1 MPKFSE
7 TYSKW
12 RSLGE
17 GALAIILGLLLICF
31 GQIVPRLGYQLLM
44 GYFSLSAVW
53 HLLTRWFQEE
63 SRRENIFVT
72 IAKLFLAVIL
82 FDSVILQGIALYL
95 LVMIIGGYQL
105 FTGLISL
112 ITWLIY
118 RNNHIHP
125 RINYLFDAMWMM
137 GFGLYSISPFHDAT
151 NFELLLLGFYLI
163 MLGAS
168 SVRDGFYFEKGRSN
182 PKLKRRMRMT
192 LPIFMTALIPI
203 STLRRWNELLSTHQ
217 TEESQVHSERKNDQT
232 VDMEIFI
239 HTSESSFFL
248 AMGHVDICYQ
258 GQVISYG
265 SYDPHSERL
274 FGMIGDGVL
283 FKANR
288 EKYIELCKRE
298 SQKTLFA
305 YGLSLSEQQKKAIE
319 EQLRDIEGLLIPWE
333 PSSQLMKRRE
343 GEIKHTYSY
352 QLKHEADATLY
363 KFSSS
368 KFKTYF
374 VLSTNCVLLADSIV
388 GKAGTDILSPQGF
401 IVPGTYQDYLDLEYT
416 KPSGIVVSRS
426 IY

>member
-44 GYFSLSAVW
+44 GYFFLSAVW
-53 HLLTRWFQEE
+53 HLLTRWFQEK
-63 SRRENIFVT
+63 SRRENIFVAL
-72 IAKLFLAVIL
+72 AKLFVAVIL
-82 FDSVILQGIALYL
+82 FDSVILQGIALYF
-95 LVMIIGGYQL
+95 LVIAIGSYQL
-105 FTGLISL
+105 CTGLISL

-118 RNNHIHP
+118 RKNHIRP
-125 RINYLFDAMWMM
+125 RVNYLFDALWMM
-137 GFGLYSISPFHDAT
+137 GFGLYSVSPFHDAT

-168 SVRDGFYFEKGRSN
+168 SVRDGFFFEKVRSN

-192 LPIFMTALIPI
+192 LPIFVTALIPI
-203 STLRRWNELLSTHQ
+203 NTLRKWNETLATHQ
-217 TEESQVHSERKNDQT
+217 TEESQVHSERKNEKS
-232 VDMEIFI
+232 VDLEIFI
-239 HTSESSFFL
+239 HASESSFFL

-274 FGMIGDGVL
+274 FGTIGDGVF

-319 EQLRDIEGLLIPWE
+319 ERLKEIENLLIPWE

-343 GEIKHTYSY
+343 GEIKHTYSD
-352 QLKHEADATLY
+352 QLKHEADASLY
-363 KFSSS
+363 KFKSS
-368 KFKTYF
+368 KYKTYF

-388 GKAGTDILSPQGF
+388 GEAGTDILSPQGF
-401 IVPGTYQDYLDLEYT
+401 IVPGTYQDYLDLEFK
-416 KPSGIVVSRS
+416 KPGGIVVSRS
-426 IY
+426 VY

>member
-44 GYFSLSAVW
+44 GYFFLSAVW
-53 HLLTRWFQEE
+53 HLLTRWFQEK
-63 SRRENIFVT
+63 SRRENIFIT
-72 IAKLFLAVIL
+72 LAKLFVAVIL
-82 FDSVILQGIALYL
+82 FDSVILQGIALYF
-95 LVMIIGGYQL
+95 LVIAIGSYQL
-105 FTGLISL
+105 CTGLISL

-118 RNNHIHP
+118 RKNHIRP
-125 RINYLFDAMWMM
+125 RVNYLFDALWMM
-137 GFGLYSISPFHDAT
+137 GFGLYSVSPFHDAT

-168 SVRDGFYFEKGRSN
+168 SVRDGFFFEKVRSN

-192 LPIFMTALIPI
+192 LPIFVTALIPI
-203 STLRRWNELLSTHQ
+203 NTLRKWNETLATHQ
-217 TEESQVHSERKNDQT
+217 TEESQVHSERKNEKS
-232 VDMEIFI
+232 VDLEIFI
-239 HTSESSFFL
+239 HASESSFFL

-274 FGMIGDGVL
+274 FGTIGDGVF

-319 EQLRDIEGLLIPWE
+319 ERLKEIENLLIPWE

-352 QLKHEADATLY
+352 QLKYEADASLY
-363 KFSSS
+363 KFKSS
-368 KFKTYF
+368 KYKTYF

-388 GKAGTDILSPQGF
+388 GEAGTDILSPQGF
-401 IVPGTYQDYLDLEYT
+401 IVPGTYQDYLDLEFK
-416 KPSGIVVSRS
+416 KPGGIVVSRS
-426 IY
+426 VY

>member
-1 MPKFSE
+1 MPKFFE

-12 RSLGE
+12 KSLGE
-17 GALAIILGLLLICF
+17 GMLAIILGLLLICF
-31 GQIVPRLGYQLLM
+31 GRIVPRLGYQLLM
-44 GYFSLSAVW
+44 AYFSLSTVW
-53 HLLTRWFQEE
+53 HLLTRWFQEK

-72 IAKLFLAVIL
+72 IAKLGLAVIL
-82 FDSVILQGIALYL
+82 FDSVILQGIALYV
-95 LVMIIGGYQL
+95 LVIAIGSYQL

-125 RINYLFDAMWMM
+125 RLNYLFDALWMM

-151 NFELLLLGFYLI
+151 NFELLLLGFYLL

-168 SVRDGFYFEKGRSN
+168 SLRDGFFFEKGIRN
-182 PKLKRRMRMT
+182 PRLKRKIRMT
-192 LPIFMTALIPI
+192 LPIFVTALIPI
-203 STLRRWNELLSTHQ
+203 NTLRRWNEMLSTHQ
-217 TEESQVHSERKNDQT
+217 TEESEVHSERKNDQT
-232 VDMEIFI
+232 VDLEIFI
-239 HTSESSFFL
+239 HASESSFFL

-283 FKANR
+283 FKANK

-298 SQKTLFA
+298 SHKTLFA

-319 EQLRDIEGLLIPWE
+319 EQLREIEELLIPWE

>member
-31 GQIVPRLGYQLLM
+31 GQIVPRLSYQLLM
-44 GYFSLSAVW
+44 GYFSLSAIW
-53 HLLTRWFQEE
+53 HLLTRWFQEK

-125 RINYLFDAMWMM
+125 RVNYLFDAVWMM

-163 MLGAS
+163 MLGS
-168 SVRDGFYFEKGRSN
+168 SSFRDGLLFEKGRSN

-192 LPIFMTALIPI
+192 LPIFVTALIPI
-203 STLRRWNELLSTHQ
+203 NTLRKWNETLANHQ
-217 TEESQVHSERKNDQT
+217 PEEIQLHSERKNEKS
-232 VDMEIFI
+232 VDLEIFI
-239 HTSESSFFL
+239 HASESSFFL
-248 AMGHVDICYQ
+248 TMGHVDICYQ

-274 FGMIGDGVL
+274 FGTIGDGVL

-305 YGLSLSEQQKKAIE
+305 YGLSLSQQQKEAIE
-319 EQLRDIEGLLIPWE
+319 ERLRDIENLLIPWE

-343 GEIKHTYSY
+343 GEVKHTYSY
-352 QLKHEADATLY
+352 QLKQEADAILY

-368 KFKTYF
+368 EFKTYF

-416 KPSGIVVSRS
+416 KPNGLVVSRS

>member
-17 GALAIILGLLLICF
+17 GALAIVLGLLLICF
-31 GQIVPRLGYQLLM
+31 GQIVSRLGYQLLM
-44 GYFSLSAVW
+44 AYFSLSAIW
-53 HLLTRWFQEE
+53 HLLTRWFQEK

-72 IAKLFLAVIL
+72 IAKFFLAVIL

-125 RINYLFDAMWMM
+125 RLNYLFDALWMM
-137 GFGLYSISPFHDAT
+137 GFCLYSISPFHDAT

-192 LPIFMTALIPI
+192 LPIFVTALIPI
-203 STLRRWNELLSTHQ
+203 STLRRLNKWFSNHGSEDGK
-217 TEESQVHSERKNDQT
+217 VHSERKNDQT

-298 SQKTLFA
+298 SQKTIFA

-319 EQLRDIEGLLIPWE
+319 EQLREIEELLIPWE

-416 KPSGIVVSRS
+416 KPNGLVVSRS

>member
-17 GALAIILGLLLICF
+17 GALAIVLGLLLICF

-44 GYFSLSAVW
+44 GYFSLSAIW
-53 HLLTRWFQEE
+53 HLLTRWFQEK

-125 RINYLFDAMWMM
+125 RINYLFDALWMM

-168 SVRDGFYFEKGRSN
+168 SVRDGF
-182 PKLKRRMRMT
+182 
-192 LPIFMTALIPI
+192 
-203 STLRRWNELLSTHQ
+203 
-217 TEESQVHSERKNDQT
+217 
-232 VDMEIFI
+232 
-239 HTSESSFFL
+239 
-248 AMGHVDICYQ
+248 
-258 GQVISYG
+258 
-265 SYDPHSERL
+265 
-274 FGMIGDGVL
+274 
-283 FKANR
+283 
-288 EKYIELCKRE
+288 
-298 SQKTLFA
+298 
-305 YGLSLSEQQKKAIE
+305 
-319 EQLRDIEGLLIPWE
+319 
-333 PSSQLMKRRE
+333 
-343 GEIKHTYSY
+343 
-352 QLKHEADATLY
+352 
-363 KFSSS
+363 
-368 KFKTYF
+368 
-374 VLSTNCVLLADSIV
+374 
-388 GKAGTDILSPQGF
+388 
-401 IVPGTYQDYLDLEYT
+401 
-416 KPSGIVVSRS
+416 
-426 IY
+426 

>member
-1 MPKFSE
+1 MPKFFE

-12 RSLGE
+12 KSLGE
-17 GALAIILGLLLICF
+17 GMLAIILGLLLICF

-44 GYFSLSAVW
+44 AYFSLSTVW
-53 HLLTRWFQEE
+53 HLLTRWFQEK

-72 IAKLFLAVIL
+72 IAKLGLAVIL
-82 FDSVILQGIALYL
+82 FDSVILQGIALYV
-95 LVMIIGGYQL
+95 LVIAIGSYQL

-125 RINYLFDAMWMM
+125 RLNYLFDALWMM

-151 NFELLLLGFYLI
+151 NFELLLLGCYLL

-168 SVRDGFYFEKGRSN
+168 NLRDGFFFERIESN

-192 LPIFMTALIPI
+192 LPIFVTALIPI
-203 STLRRWNELLSTHQ
+203 STLRKLNEWLSNHENQ
-217 TEESQVHSERKNDQT
+217 EGEVHSERKNDQV
-232 VDMEIFI
+232 VDLEIFV
-239 HTSESSFFL
+239 HTSETSFFL

-258 GQVISYG
+258 GKVISYG

-274 FGMIGDGVL
+274 FGMVGDGVL

-305 YGLSLSEQQKKAIE
+305 YGLSLTDQQKAAIQTRLAE
-319 EQLRDIEGLLIPWE
+319 IEDLLIPWE

-343 GEIKHTYSY
+343 GEVKHTYSY
-352 QLKHEADATLY
+352 QLKQEADAMRY

>member
-17 GALAIILGLLLICF
+17 GALAIVLGLLLICF

-44 GYFSLSAVW
+44 GYFSLSAIW
-53 HLLTRWFQEE
+53 HLLTRWFQEK

-125 RINYLFDAMWMM
+125 RLNYLFDALWMM
-137 GFGLYSISPFHDAT
+137 GFGFYSISPFHDAT

-232 VDMEIFI
+232 VDLEIFI
-239 HTSESSFFL
+239 HASESSFFL

-274 FGMIGDGVL
+274 FGMIGNGVL
-283 FKANR
+283 FKANK

-319 EQLRDIEGLLIPWE
+319 EQLREIEGLLIPWK

>member
-12 RSLGE
+12 KSLGE

-53 HLLTRWFQEE
+53 HLLTRWFQEK

-72 IAKLFLAVIL
+72 IAKLGLAVIL

-125 RINYLFDAMWMM
+125 RLNYLFDALWMM

-151 NFELLLLGFYLI
+151 NFELFLLGFYLI

-168 SVRDGFYFEKGRSN
+168 SVRDGFFFEKGRSN
-182 PKLKRRMRMT
+182 PQLKRRMRMT
-192 LPIFMTALIPI
+192 LPIFVTALIPI
-203 STLRRWNELLSTHQ
+203 STLRRLNKWFSNHEFQEGT
-217 TEESQVHSERKNDQT
+217 VHSERKNDQT
-232 VDMEIFI
+232 VDLEIFI

-305 YGLSLSEQQKKAIE
+305 YGLNLSEQQKKAIE
-319 EQLRDIEGLLIPWE
+319 EQLREIEELLIPWE

>member
-31 GQIVPRLGYQLLM
+31 GQIVPRLSYQLLM
-44 GYFSLSAVW
+44 GYFSLSAIW
-53 HLLTRWFQEE
+53 HLLTRWFQEK

-125 RINYLFDAMWMM
+125 RLNYLFDALWMM

-151 NFELLLLGFYLI
+151 NFELLLLGCYLL

-168 SVRDGFYFEKGRSN
+168 NLRDGFFFERIESN

-192 LPIFMTALIPI
+192 LPIFVTALIPI
-203 STLRRWNELLSTHQ
+203 STLRKLNEWLSNHENQ
-217 TEESQVHSERKNDQT
+217 EGEVHSERKNDQV
-232 VDMEIFI
+232 VDLEIFV
-239 HTSESSFFL
+239 HTSETSFFL

-258 GQVISYG
+258 GKVISYG
-265 SYDPHSERL
+265 SYDPQSERL
-274 FGMIGDGVL
+274 FGMVGDGVL

-305 YGLSLSEQQKKAIE
+305 YGLSLTDQQKAAIQTRLAE
-319 EQLRDIEGLLIPWE
+319 IEDLLIPWE

-343 GEIKHTYSY
+343 GEVKHTYSY
-352 QLKHEADATLY
+352 QLKQEADATLY

-368 KFKTYF
+368 EFKTYF

-416 KPSGIVVSRS
+416 KPNGLVVSRS

>member
-44 GYFSLSAVW
+44 GYFFLSAVW
-53 HLLTRWFQEE
+53 HLLTRWFQEK
-63 SRRENIFVT
+63 SRRENIFIT
-72 IAKLFLAVIL
+72 LAKLFLAVIL
-82 FDSVILQGIALYL
+82 FDSVILQGIALYF
-95 LVMIIGGYQL
+95 LVIAIGSYQL
-105 FTGLISL
+105 CTGLISL

-118 RNNHIHP
+118 RKNHIRP
-125 RINYLFDAMWMM
+125 RVNYLFDALWMM
-137 GFGLYSISPFHDAT
+137 GFGLYSVSPFHDAT

-168 SVRDGFYFEKGRSN
+168 SVRDGFFFEKVRSN

-192 LPIFMTALIPI
+192 LPIFVTALIPI
-203 STLRRWNELLSTHQ
+203 NTLRKWNETLATHQ
-217 TEESQVHSERKNDQT
+217 TEESQVHSERKNEKS
-232 VDMEIFI
+232 VDLEIFI
-239 HTSESSFFL
+239 HASESSFFL

-274 FGMIGDGVL
+274 FGTIGDGVF

-319 EQLRDIEGLLIPWE
+319 ERLKEIENLLIPWE

-352 QLKHEADATLY
+352 QLKYEADASLY
-363 KFSSS
+363 KFKSS
-368 KFKTYF
+368 KYKTYF

-388 GKAGTDILSPQGF
+388 GEAGTDILSPQGF
-401 IVPGTYQDYLDLEYT
+401 IVPGTYQDYLDLEFK
-416 KPSGIVVSRS
+416 KPGGIVVSRS
-426 IY
+426 VY

>member
-17 GALAIILGLLLICF
+17 GALAIVLGLLLICF

-44 GYFSLSAVW
+44 GYFSLSTVW
-53 HLLTRWFQEE
+53 HLLTRWFQEK

-125 RINYLFDAMWMM
+125 RVNYLFDASWMM
-137 GFGLYSISPFHDAT
+137 GFGLYSISPFYDAT

-203 STLRRWNELLSTHQ
+203 STLRRWNEMLSTHQ

-239 HTSESSFFL
+239 HASESSFFL

-283 FKANR
+283 FKANK

-319 EQLRDIEGLLIPWE
+319 EQLREIEELLIPWE

>member
-17 GALAIILGLLLICF
+17 GVLAIILGFLLICF

-44 GYFSLSAVW
+44 AYFSLSAIW
-53 HLLTRWFQEE
+53 HLLTRWFQEK

-72 IAKLFLAVIL
+72 IAKLFVAVIL
-82 FDSVILQGIALYL
+82 FDSVILQGIALYF
-95 LVMIIGGYQL
+95 LVIAIGSYQL
-105 FTGLISL
+105 CTGLISL

-118 RNNHIHP
+118 RKNHIRP
-125 RINYLFDAMWMM
+125 RVNYLFDAVWMM

-163 MLGAS
+163 MLGLS
-168 SVRDGFYFEKGRSN
+168 SFRDGFYFEKGRSN

-203 STLRRWNELLSTHQ
+203 STLRRWNEMLSTHQ
-217 TEESQVHSERKNDQT
+217 TEESEVHSERKNDQT
-232 VDMEIFI
+232 VDLEIFI
-239 HTSESSFFL
+239 HASESSFFL

-283 FKANR
+283 FKANK

-298 SQKTLFA
+298 SHKTLFA

-319 EQLRDIEGLLIPWE
+319 EQLREIEELLIPWE

-388 GKAGTDILSPQGF
+388 GKAGIDILSPQGF

>member
-1 MPKFSE
+1 MPKFFE

-12 RSLGE
+12 KSLGE
-17 GALAIILGLLLICF
+17 GMLAIILGLLLICF

-44 GYFSLSAVW
+44 AYFSLSTVW
-53 HLLTRWFQEE
+53 HLLTRWFQEK

-72 IAKLFLAVIL
+72 IAKLGLAVIL
-82 FDSVILQGIALYL
+82 FDSVILQGIALYV
-95 LVMIIGGYQL
+95 LVIAIGSYQL

-125 RINYLFDAMWMM
+125 RLNYLFDALWMM

-151 NFELLLLGFYLI
+151 NFELLLLGCYLL

-168 SVRDGFYFEKGRSN
+168 NLRDGFFFERIESN

-192 LPIFMTALIPI
+192 LPIFVTALIPI
-203 STLRRWNELLSTHQ
+203 STLRKLNEWLSNHENQ
-217 TEESQVHSERKNDQT
+217 EGEVHSERKNDQV
-232 VDMEIFI
+232 VDLEIFV
-239 HTSESSFFL
+239 HTSETSFFL

-258 GQVISYG
+258 GKVISYG

-274 FGMIGDGVL
+274 FGMVGDGVL

-305 YGLSLSEQQKKAIE
+305 YGLSLTDQQKAAIQTRLAE
-319 EQLRDIEGLLIPWE
+319 IEDLLIPWE

-343 GEIKHTYSY
+343 GEVKHTYSY
-352 QLKHEADATLY
+352 QLKQEADAMLY

>member
-1 MPKFSE
+1 MPKVSE

-31 GQIVPRLGYQLLM
+31 GQIVSRLGYQLLM
-44 GYFSLSAVW
+44 GYFFLSAVW
-53 HLLTRWFQEE
+53 HLLTRWFQEK
-63 SRRENIFVT
+63 SRRENIFLT
-72 IAKLFLAVIL
+72 LAKLFVAVIL
-82 FDSVILQGIALYL
+82 FDSVILQGIALYF
-95 LVMIIGGYQL
+95 LVIAIGSYQL
-105 FTGLISL
+105 CTGLISL

-118 RNNHIHP
+118 RKNHIRP
-125 RINYLFDAMWMM
+125 RVNYLFDALWMM

-168 SVRDGFYFEKGRSN
+168 SVRDGFFFEKVRSN

-192 LPIFMTALIPI
+192 LPIFVTALIPI
-203 STLRRWNELLSTHQ
+203 NTLRKWNETLATHQ
-217 TEESQVHSERKNDQT
+217 TEESQVHSERKNEKS
-232 VDMEIFI
+232 VDLEIFI
-239 HTSESSFFL
+239 HASESSFFL

-274 FGMIGDGVL
+274 FGTIGDGVF

-319 EQLRDIEGLLIPWE
+319 ERLKEIENLLIPWE

-352 QLKHEADATLY
+352 QLKHEADASLD
-363 KFSSS
+363 KFKSS
-368 KFKTYF
+368 KYKTYF

-388 GKAGTDILSPQGF
+388 GEAGTDILSPQGF
-401 IVPGTYQDYLDLEYT
+401 IVPGTYQDYLDLEFK
-416 KPSGIVVSRS
+416 KPGGIVVSRS
-426 IY
+426 VY

>member
-1 MPKFSE
+1 
-7 TYSKW
+7 
-12 RSLGE
+12 
-17 GALAIILGLLLICF
+17 
-31 GQIVPRLGYQLLM
+31 
-44 GYFSLSAVW
+44 
-53 HLLTRWFQEE
+53 
-63 SRRENIFVT
+63 
-72 IAKLFLAVIL
+72 
-82 FDSVILQGIALYL
+82 
-95 LVMIIGGYQL
+95 
-105 FTGLISL
+105 
-112 ITWLIY
+112 
-118 RNNHIHP
+118 
-125 RINYLFDAMWMM
+125 M

-168 SVRDGFYFEKGRSN
+168 SLRDGFFFEKGRSN

-203 STLRRWNELLSTHQ
+203 STLRRWNERLSTHQ
-217 TEESQVHSERKNDQT
+217 TEESEVHLERKNEKS
-232 VDMEIFI
+232 VDLEIFI
-239 HTSESSFFL
+239 HASESSFFL

-274 FGMIGDGVL
+274 LGTIGDGVL

-319 EQLRDIEGLLIPWE
+319 ERLREIESLLIPWE
-333 PSSQLMKRRE
+333 PSSQLLKRRE
-343 GEIKHTYSY
+343 GEVKHTYSY

-363 KFSSS
+363 KFTSS

-388 GKAGTDILSPQGF
+388 GEAGTDILSPQGF
-401 IVPGTYQDYLDLEYT
+401 IVPGTYQDYLDLEFK